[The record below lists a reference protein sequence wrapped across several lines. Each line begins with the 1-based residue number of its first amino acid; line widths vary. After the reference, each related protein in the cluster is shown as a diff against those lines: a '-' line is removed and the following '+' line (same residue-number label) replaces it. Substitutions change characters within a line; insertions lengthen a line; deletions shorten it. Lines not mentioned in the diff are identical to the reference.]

1 MKALDIDSQ
10 PCLIRTAGTPKAVLI
25 QLTARHERKTIDSE
39 LSLIEQGSQM
49 GFVFV
54 GIDLQQWA
62 LSLMPWADEAVAR
75 DPEVGRHAIDTLDYV
90 TRQLLPYIYNRYGQL
105 PCILGGYSL
114 GGLFSLWAASEC
126 PLFDAVAAAS
136 PSVWIKNWDNYA
148 DSHPSMARK
157 VYMSL
162 GDREEHARNQRMAA
176 VGDCIRRH
184 HERLKAQLGS
194 GSTTLA
200 WNKGGHFDH
209 ENQRMADA
217 FLWCLERIDD
227 DKMDENKR

>member
-10 PCLIRTAGTPKAVLI
+10 PCLIHTAGTPKAVLI

-90 TRQLLPYIYNRYGQL
+90 TRRLLPYIYNRYGQL

-136 PSVWIKNWDNYA
+136 PSVWIKDW
-148 DSHPSMARK
+148 
-157 VYMSL
+157 
-162 GDREEHARNQRMAA
+162 
-176 VGDCIRRH
+176 
-184 HERLKAQLGS
+184 
-194 GSTTLA
+194 
-200 WNKGGHFDH
+200 
-209 ENQRMADA
+209 
-217 FLWCLERIDD
+217 
-227 DKMDENKR
+227 